1 MILTGLIVS
10 RIFAPEPSAA
20 SLRLKAV
27 KRGLEEAGSKVRV
40 FTTEPPAGVEAE
52 PDSTICRVPVLRD
65 KEGYVKGYL
74 SYASF
79 DIQAFLKLLTMPKA
93 DFILVE
99 PPPTTGTVARVA
111 CTIRRIPYFWYA
123 ADVWSDATDSM
134 DVPGFV
140 KKTVRAIETF
150 AIRGARGCIA
160 VSDGVAQRVQEMGA
174 KSVAVVPNGA
184 DTELFNPEVPRL
196 APEEKNRMRIS
207 HPYFIYAGTASGWQ
221 GAELFANAFEKFWNP
236 DREVQFLYLT
246 RGDSV
251 SELEKIA
258 DRLAKKAQAA
268 GADYEPLVVQ
278 KAVPPQEAASWQS
291 EAIASCVSIQPGIGY
306 DLAYPTK
313 ALTALSCGTPV
324 LYAGV
329 GLAIGDIENNDLGIC
344 VPYSEK
350 SVLEAM
356 GTLLNETRETRDPQ
370 RLHKWVEENRSMEA
384 VGNAV
389 ATYIAD
395 RTAR

>member
-27 KRGLEEAGSKVRV
+27 KRGLEEAGSKIRV
-40 FTTEPPAGVEAE
+40 FTTEPPASVEAE

-79 DIQAFLKLLTMPKA
+79 DIQAFLKLLIMPKV

-99 PPPTTGTVARVA
+99 PPPTTGTIARVA

-150 AIRGARGCIA
+150 VIRGARGCIA

-196 APEEKNRMRIS
+196 ALEEKSRMHIS

-236 DREVQFLYLT
+236 GRDIQFLYLT

-258 DRLAKKAQAA
+258 DRLANKAQAA

-278 KAVPPQEAASWQS
+278 KTVPPQEAASWQS

-329 GLAIGDIENNDLGIC
+329 GPAIGDIEDNDLGIC

-370 RLHKWVEENRSMEA
+370 RLHKWVEENRSMKA

-395 RTAR
+395 RTAT

>member
-27 KRGLEEAGSKVRV
+27 KRGLEEAGSKIRV
-40 FTTEPPAGVEAE
+40 FTTEPPASVEAE

-79 DIQAFLKLLTMPKA
+79 DIQAFLKLFIMPKV

-99 PPPTTGTVARVA
+99 PPPTTGTIARVA

-150 AIRGARGCIA
+150 VIRGARGCIA

-196 APEEKNRMRIS
+196 ALEEKSRMHIS

-236 DREVQFLYLT
+236 GRDIQFLYLT

-258 DRLAKKAQAA
+258 DRLANKAQAA

-278 KAVPPQEAASWQS
+278 KTVPPQEAASWQS

-329 GLAIGDIENNDLGIC
+329 GPAIGDIEDNDLGIC

-370 RLHKWVEENRSMEA
+370 RLHKWVEENRSMKA

-395 RTAR
+395 RTAT

>member
-20 SLRLKAV
+20 SLRLKAA
-27 KRGLEEAGSKVRV
+27 KRGLEKAGAKVRV
-40 FTTEPPAGVEAE
+40 FTTEPPPGIKAE
-52 PDSTICRVPVLRD
+52 PDSTICRVPVVRD

-79 DIQAFLKLLTMPKA
+79 DIQAFLKMLTMPKV

-99 PPPTTGTVARVA
+99 PPPTTGTVARLA
-111 CTIRRIPYFWYA
+111 CTVRKIPYFWYA

-134 DVPGFV
+134 DVPALV
-140 KKTVRAIETF
+140 KKTVRGIESF

-160 VSDGVAQRVQEMGA
+160 VSDDVAQRVWEMGA

-184 DTELFNPEVPRL
+184 DTQIFNPQ
-196 APEEKNRMRIS
+196 APQLTEEEKTRMRIS
-207 HPYFIYAGTASGWQ
+207 RPYFIYAGTASGWQ
-221 GAELFANAFEKFWNP
+221 EAELFARAFEKFWQP
-236 DREVQFLYLT
+236 IHDVQFLYLT

-251 SELEKIA
+251 SELEKVA
-258 DRLAKKAQAA
+258 DRLAKKAQAV
-268 GADYEPLVVQ
+268 GVDYEPLVIHKTVS
-278 KAVPPQEAASWQS
+278 PPEAASWQS

-313 ALTALSCGTPV
+313 ALTALSCGIPV

-329 GLAIGDIENNDLGIC
+329 GLAIDDIAENDLGIC
-344 VPYSEK
+344 VPYSEE
-350 SVLEAM
+350 SVLDAM
-356 GTLLNETRETRDPQ
+356 DTLLNEEHENWDPQ
-370 RLHKWVEENRSMEA
+370 RLHKWVEENRSMKA

-389 ATYIAD
+389 ADYITG
-395 RTAR
+395 RIEK

>member
-40 FTTEPPAGVEAE
+40 FTTEPPVGIEAE

-79 DIQAFLKLLTMPKA
+79 DIQAFLKLLTMPKV

-140 KKTVRAIETF
+140 KKTVRNLETF
-150 AIRGARGCIA
+150 AVRGARGCIA

-184 DTELFNPEVPRL
+184 DTELFNPEAPRL
-196 APEEKNRMRIS
+196 TPEEKNLMRVS
-207 HPYFIYAGTASGWQ
+207 RPYFIYAGTASGWQ

-236 DREVQFLYLT
+236 DRDVQFLYLT

-251 SELEKIA
+251 PELEKIA
-258 DRLAKKAQAA
+258 DRLAKRAQVA
-268 GADYEPLVVQ
+268 GADYEPLVIQ
-278 KAVPPQEAASWQS
+278 KTVPPQEAASWQS

-313 ALTALSCGTPV
+313 ALTALSCGTSV

-329 GLAIGDIENNDLGIC
+329 GPAIDDIEDNDLGIC
-344 VPYSEK
+344 VPYCEE

-356 GTLLNETRETRDPQ
+356 ETLLNETRETREPQ
-370 RLHKWVEENRSMEA
+370 RLHKWVEENRSMKA
-384 VGNAV
+384 VGKAV
-389 ATYIAD
+389 ANYIAD
-395 RTAR
+395 RSAK